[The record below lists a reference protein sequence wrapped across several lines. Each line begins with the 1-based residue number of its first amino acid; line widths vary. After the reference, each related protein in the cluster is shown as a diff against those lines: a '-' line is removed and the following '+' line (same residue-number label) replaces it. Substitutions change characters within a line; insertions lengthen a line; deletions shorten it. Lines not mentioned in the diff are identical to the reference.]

1 MPGPEGVGAS
11 SIRSGLRWHRGRIAT
26 RLIPGAR
33 TLPVFIGNSR
43 DNGALVAQVLE
54 GAGAAIRRMHEAGID
69 HADLNM
75 NNVLVDEND
84 ATCIIDFDKAVSHQK
99 LGLRRRI
106 RNLRRLLRSLR
117 KLRAKGLPLEEDDF
131 LLIIRGYA
139 GDDRGLHIVLRKKT
153 LGSRLLWLRSAIRGT
168 RT

>member
-1 MPGPEGVGAS
+1 
-11 SIRSGLRWHRGRIAT
+11 
-26 RLIPGAR
+26 
-33 TLPVFIGNSR
+33 VFIEKNR
-43 DNGALVAQVLE
+43 DTGALVAQVLK

-75 NNVLVDEND
+75 NNVLVDDSD
-84 ATCIIDFDKAVSHQK
+84 AACIIDFDKAASYRE

-117 KLRAKGLPLEEDDF
+117 KLSAKGPPLEDADF
-131 LLIIRGYA
+131 SMIIEGYA
-139 GDDRGLHIVLRKKT
+139 GDDPVLFTVLEKKT
-153 LGSRLLWLRSAIRGT
+153 LGSRLLRLRSAIRGT